1 MSRGSRSELPRFKI
15 VASLRNTPHALYISC
30 HEFASE
36 LTEASAKISIRLLK
50 PLAMEFPTFDN
61 VQTTL
66 QDIQRYIEQNILRLP
81 TRRAMRLLIIISAY
95 YLLRPWLVKLAGLN
109 AGMES
114 TKIRPEDKDSP
125 AATEAPTASKAAILV
140 SEGIESE
147 DEEDGEQ
154 MARRRQRPLQEILE
168 GKNRPR
174 AESEAESDKEFVEFL
189 RKVVK

>member
-1 MSRGSRSELPRFKI
+1 
-15 VASLRNTPHALYISC
+15 
-30 HEFASE
+30 
-36 LTEASAKISIRLLK
+36 
-50 PLAMEFPTFDN
+50 MEFPTLDN

-114 TKIRPEDKDSP
+114 RKISPEDKDSP
-125 AATEAPTASKAAILV
+125 AATEAPAASKAAILV
-140 SEGIESE
+140 SEGMESE
-147 DEEDGEQ
+147 EEEDGEQ

-168 GKNRPR
+168 GKSRPR
-174 AESEAESDKEFVEFL
+174 AESEAESDKEIEEFL